1 MSVKVT
7 LDRLR
12 ALDLSKYP
20 YFEAKELFRDLGQV
34 GFIINTLHEMKV
46 ITRARSGSG
55 YTNKS
60 DLSYKPQKYN
70 DKCQRASTPNN
81 TMFYGTIVE
90 EGRPIEET
98 RLIAASECSSLLR
111 GGIDT
116 SGIEKITFG
125 RWQVI
130 KDIDLVSIVYKDIFS
145 NVENNALLKELH
157 GAYETFIKKSPDI
170 EEKNNLIA
178 RFFAEEYSKEN
189 ITNDFD
195 YFLSAVFSE
204 FVAYDLGYD
213 GVMYPSVQAGGQIG
227 FNVAVKPQAVD
238 NKMKLDIICES
249 TLYKNK
255 DKSINITDK
264 ISSMETWIY
273 LDSISNSQRDNDE
286 ILSNLGISSF
296 DELNNQ

>member
-1 MSVKVT
+1 MNVEAT
-7 LDRLR
+7 LDKLR

-20 YFEAKELFRDLGQV
+20 YYKAKELFRDLGQV
-34 GFIINTLHEMKV
+34 GFVINTLHSMKV
-46 ITRARSGSG
+46 ITRARSGCG

-70 DKCQRASTPNN
+70 NKCQRASTPNN
-81 TMFYGTIVE
+81 TMFYGTIAKD
-90 EGRPIEET
+90 GCPIDET

-111 GGIDT
+111 GGINT

-130 KDIDLVSIVYKDIFS
+130 KDIDLVSVVHKDIFAD
-145 NVENNALLKELH
+145 VENNALLKELH
-157 GAYETFIKKSPDI
+157 IGYEEFIKKFPDI

-178 RFFAEEYSKEN
+178 KFFAEEYSKEN
-189 ITNDFD
+189 ITNDYD

-213 GVMYPSVQAGGQIG
+213 GVMYPSVQVGGQIG
-227 FNVAVKPQAVD
+227 FNVAIKPDAVD
-238 NKMKLDIICES
+238 NKMRLDIIGES

-273 LDSISNSQRDNDE
+273 LDSISSSQMDNDE
-286 ILSNLGISSF
+286 ILSKLGISSF

>member
-1 MSVKVT
+1 MSVEIT
-7 LDRLR
+7 LDKLR
-12 ALDLSKYP
+12 ALDFTKYP
-20 YFEAKELFRDLGQV
+20 YTEVKELFWELGQV
-34 GFIINTLHEMKV
+34 GFVINTLHATKV
-46 ITRARSGSG
+46 ITRARPGSG

-60 DLSYKPQKYN
+60 DLSYKPQEYN
-70 DKCQRASTPNN
+70 DKCQRASTPNH

-90 EGRPIEET
+90 EGRLIEDT
-98 RLIAASECSSLLR
+98 RLIAASECSALLR
-111 GGIDT
+111 GGINT

-125 RWQVI
+125 RWQVL
-130 KDIDLVSIVYKDIFS
+130 KDINLVSIVHQDIFS

-204 FVAYDLGYD
+204 FVAYDLSYD
-213 GVMYPSVQAGGQIG
+213 GVMYPSVQVGGQIG
-227 FNVAVKPQAVD
+227 FNVAIKPEAVD
-238 NKMKLDIICES
+238 NKMRLDIVGES
-249 TLYKNK
+249 TLYKNR

-273 LDSISNSQRDNDE
+273 LDSISNSQKDNDE
-286 ILSNLGISSF
+286 ILSRLGISSF